1 MQKLGILQFAYFKFH
16 YCIHPKGAFNIYV
29 NRILTFFD
37 HPPTPSGQAWT
48 FGLPPTPCPRGH
60 LENDHPLIQPLQ
72 YAPRFAQT
80 KVGVE
85 EISFLCN
92 IYLPKLGLDSPGKE

>member
-1 MQKLGILQFAYFKFH
+1 MNTKGVFKNH
-16 YCIHPKGAFNIYV
+16 V
-29 NRILTFFD
+29 DRILTFFD

-60 LENDHPLIQPLQ
+60 LENDHPLIRPIQ
-72 YAPRFAQT
+72 YAPHFAQT
-80 KVGVE
+80 KVGIK

-92 IYLPKLGLDSPGKE
+92 IYLPKLGLKYAFQESKLCIGQDKLSTWTFH